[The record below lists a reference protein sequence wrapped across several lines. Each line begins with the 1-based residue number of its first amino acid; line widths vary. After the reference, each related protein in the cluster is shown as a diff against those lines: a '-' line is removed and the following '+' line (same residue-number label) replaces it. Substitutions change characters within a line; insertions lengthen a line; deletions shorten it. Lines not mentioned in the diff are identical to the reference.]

1 MYVVASFKLN
11 KNLERVIAELEY
23 LDISRKNILAL
34 PLAKTVEQETQTS
47 YHQRSFE
54 IMPILGTIIMLFG
67 TIYGFVLQW
76 GPILWGL
83 IGLGIGVLI
92 GGVIDLLRIKRTR
105 KKGIHKQ
112 NDTLTEVFLLVH
124 CSNKDQAHQVKGVIW
139 KWSPAG
145 VATYKN
151 QTEGSSNDHD

>member
-23 LDISRKNILAL
+23 IDISRKNILAL
-34 PLAKTVEQETQTS
+34 PLAKTVGQETQKS

-67 TIYGFVLQW
+67 AIYGFILNW

-92 GGVIDLLRIKRTR
+92 GGVIDMIRIKKRR
-105 KKGIHKQ
+105 NKEIHKQ
-112 NDTLTEVFLLVH
+112 NDALTEVFLMVH
-124 CSNKDQAHQVKGVIW
+124 CLNKDQAHQVKHLIW
-139 KWSPAG
+139 KWSPNG
-145 VATYKN
+145 VATYNK
-151 QTEGSSNDHD
+151 QTKEDSNDQD